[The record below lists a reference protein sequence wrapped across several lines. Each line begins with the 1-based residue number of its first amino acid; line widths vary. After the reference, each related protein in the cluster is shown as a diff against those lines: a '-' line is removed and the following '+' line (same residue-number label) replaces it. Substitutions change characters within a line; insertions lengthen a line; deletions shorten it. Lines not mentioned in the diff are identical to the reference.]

1 MRKLSADL
9 KKPAAKIM
17 IYEKKKKR
25 NVTINK

>member
-17 IYEKKKKR
+17 IYEKKKR